1 MFGSKKKI
9 ELLDQEITNLD
20 QELNDFAKEV
30 IKCNKETE
38 NLRNS
43 VESLKTLPSLGSD
56 YAQRL
61 IEVEAKLGK
70 LWSMLV
76 EVSPTTGREKL
87 TKIGR
92 RFGGKSG
99 YTA

>member
-1 MFGSKKKI
+1 MFGIATQEQLNDIMNHCFDNDTRLEKCEKKI
-9 ELLDQEITNLD
+9 ED
-20 QELNDFAKEV
+20 
-30 IKCNKETE
+30 
-38 NLRNS
+38 LRNS
-43 VESLKTLPSLGSD
+43 VESLKTMPSLGTD

-76 EVSPTTGREKL
+76 EVSPTTGKEKL

-99 YTA
+99 TAY